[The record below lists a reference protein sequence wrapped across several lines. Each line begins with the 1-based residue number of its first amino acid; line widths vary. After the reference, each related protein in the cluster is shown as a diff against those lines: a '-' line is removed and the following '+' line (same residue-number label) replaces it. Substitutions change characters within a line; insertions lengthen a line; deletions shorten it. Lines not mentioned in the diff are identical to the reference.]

1 MFSSVRSSYLQSRKK
16 ERIGEYLTSE
26 EMAAAAGARLPLV
39 PLFYT
44 SGCGSNA
51 ITRCSS
57 SSSSPIRSATTTSN
71 FITKVFHN
79 YDYCYKGSGSMIRS
93 CRRRRVACYSA
104 GSGTRSGGG
113 GITEFDLYE
122 LMGIDSS
129 CDPSEIKR
137 AYRTLQ
143 KRCHPDIAGPAGHD
157 MAIILNEAY
166 ALLSDPNSRSAYD
179 KVYKLLIN

>member
-1 MFSSVRSSYLQSRKK
+1 
-16 ERIGEYLTSE
+16 
-26 EMAAAAGARLPLV
+26 
-39 PLFYT
+39 
-44 SGCGSNA
+44 
-51 ITRCSS
+51 
-57 SSSSPIRSATTTSN
+57 
-71 FITKVFHN
+71 
-79 YDYCYKGSGSMIRS
+79 MIRS
-93 CRRRRVACYSA
+93 CRRRRFACYSA
-104 GSGTRSGGG
+104 ASSTSTGSGTSNGGG

-129 CDPSEIKR
+129 CDRSEIKR

-179 KVYKLLIN
+179 QVYIISY